1 MNMTNVLE
9 MVVAIMIVI
18 GGLWL
23 LFWIMTAIIDNWD
36 AILEVIVVLTV
47 IAIIYLTLN
56 SIQESNMKETNLLVS
71 LVFVFGVLGYLFP
84 CMVGIFNC

>member
-1 MNMTNVLE
+1 MDMSNVLE
-9 MVVAIMIVI
+9 MVMAIMIVL

-23 LFWIMTAIIDNWD
+23 LFWIITAIIDNWD

-56 SIQESNMKETNLLVS
+56 SI
-71 LVFVFGVLGYLFP
+71 
-84 CMVGIFNC
+84 

>member
-1 MNMTNVLE
+1 MNMSNVLE
-9 MVVAIMIVI
+9 MVMAIMIVL

-23 LFWIMTAIIDNWD
+23 LFWIITAIYENWD

-56 SIQESNMKETNLLVS
+56 SI
-71 LVFVFGVLGYLFP
+71 
-84 CMVGIFNC
+84 

>member
-1 MNMTNVLE
+1 MNMSNVLE
-9 MVVAIMIVI
+9 MVMAIMIVL

-23 LFWIMTAIIDNWD
+23 LFWIITAIIDNWD

-56 SIQESNMKETNLLVS
+56 SI
-71 LVFVFGVLGYLFP
+71 
-84 CMVGIFNC
+84 

>member
-1 MNMTNVLE
+1 MDMSNVLE
-9 MVVAIMIVI
+9 MVMAIMIVL

-23 LFWIMTAIIDNWD
+23 LFWIITAIYENWD

-56 SIQESNMKETNLLVS
+56 SI
-71 LVFVFGVLGYLFP
+71 
-84 CMVGIFNC
+84 